1 MSSLLALVL
10 AAAAAVP
17 SFPYT
22 KYQLPNGLTVILHED
37 HTTPTVVVDV
47 LMRVGSR
54 DEKKGRTGFAHLFEH
69 LMFMGAKFAPGS
81 TFDTLMEA
89 LGGQNNA
96 STGNDWTEY
105 YEWGPSNLLPV
116 FLWLEGD
123 RLGHVGQEMTQ
134 EKLDLQRK
142 VVQNERRQTS
152 ENTPYGVAEL
162 EVPGQMFPVGHPY
175 HHPVIGSH
183 EDLTAANVQ
192 DVKDFFAKYYVAS
205 NATLLIAGDFK
216 TDDAKAMVEQ
226 FLGWLPKRPAPE
238 RPAAQQPVFD
248 KAKSADLTDAVQL
261 PRIYF
266 IWHSAAQY
274 APGDADLDIFASVL
288 AQSKASRLQ
297 KALVHEARV
306 ASKVVVAQESLMA
319 SGMFTVEVTAAAGKS
334 AAELEQA
341 TRAALDKALG
351 SPPSAA
357 EIAQARTQIETR
369 LWNAVEALR
378 TRASILARYNG
389 TLGEPSALAQDLERY
404 AKVTPESV
412 LAEARKT
419 IDWSRVFVL
428 RVNPKAKESK

>member
-1 MSSLLALVL
+1 MSILPVVL

-123 RLGHVGQEMTQ
+123 RLAHLGQEMTQ
-134 EKLDLQRK
+134 DKLDLQRK

-162 EVPGQMFPVGHPY
+162 EVPGQMYPAGHPY

-183 EDLTAANVQ
+183 GDLTAANVQ
-192 DVKDFFAKYYVAS
+192 DVKDFFARHYVAS
-205 NATLLIAGDFK
+205 NATLLVAGDFRSDEAR
-216 TDDAKAMVEQ
+216 TLVERY
-226 FLGWLPKRPAPE
+226 LGWLPKRPAPE
-238 RPAAQQPVFD
+238 RPAARRPVFD
-248 KAKSADLTDAVQL
+248 QARSLDLTDAVQL
-261 PRIYF
+261 PRVYL

-274 APGDADLDIFASVL
+274 APGDADLDILASVL

-306 ASKVVVAQESLMA
+306 ASRVMVAQESLMA

-334 AAELEQA
+334 VAELEQA
-341 TRAALDKALG
+341 TRGALAQALAT
-351 SPPSAA
+351 PPTAA

-389 TLGEPSALAQDLERY
+389 TLGEPNALAQDLERY

-412 LAEARKT
+412 LAEAKRT
-419 IDWSRVFVL
+419 IDWNRVLTV
-428 RVNPKAKESK
+428 RVTPRAKDSK

>member
-1 MSSLLALVL
+1 MLPMLPILL
-10 AAAAAVP
+10 AAAAAGP
-17 SFPYT
+17 SFPCA

-69 LMFMGAKFAPGS
+69 LMFMGAKLAPGN

-105 YEWGPSNLLPV
+105 FEWGPSNLLPV

-123 RLGHVGQEMTQ
+123 RLGTVGQEMTQ
-134 EKLDLQRK
+134 DKLDLQRK

-162 EVPGQMFPVGHPY
+162 EVPGQMFPPGHPY

-192 DVKDFFAKYYVAS
+192 DVKDFFARYYVAS
-205 NATLLIAGDFK
+205 NATLLLAGDFK
-216 TDDAKAMVEQ
+216 SDDARALIDRY
-226 FLGWLPKRPAPE
+226 FGWLPRRPAPE
-238 RPAAQQPVFD
+238 RLAAERPVFD
-248 KAKSADLTDAVQL
+248 RAKSVDLTDAVQL
-261 PRIYF
+261 PRVYF

-274 APGDADLDIFASVL
+274 APGDADLDILGSVL
-288 AQSKASRLQ
+288 SQSKASRLQ

-306 ASKVVVAQESLMA
+306 ASHVTVAQESLLS

-334 AAELEQA
+334 IAELEQR
-341 TRAALDKALG
+341 TRAALDAALAT
-351 SPPSAA
+351 PPSAA

-389 TLGEPSALAQDLERY
+389 TLGEPNALAQDLERY
-404 AKVTPESV
+404 ARVTPESV
-412 LAEARKT
+412 MAEAKKT
-419 IDWSRVFVL
+419 LDWNRVLTL
-428 RVNPKAKESK
+428 RVTPRTQGSK